1 MIWNKIKKLSTVSG
15 NRTIKCKFILDRGN
29 LYQYCILHEDYT
41 MEENGDGTLKPTPI
55 IEFDGMI
62 LPPFPPLREDVKKR
76 FEEIR
81 NLACRKDDII
91 LATYPKSGTHWVW
104 EIVCMLL
111 KNKPEYSKEGKE
123 LLFLESI
130 PDISMVDN
138 IPSPRPFNT
147 HIPYRWFPKQHTE
160 NGGKIIHVLRNPKD
174 VAASFYHHA
183 RNTEEFGEI
192 SDFKSFYENVYV
204 GSVQPLGGWFAY
216 EKEFEQAEINDTHNA
231 IFTVQYESLKKD
243 PIGET
248 KRLAKFLDVD
258 VNDEIIAEI
267 ADKCSFR
274 KLKEANATV
283 KDHSRLSKLHPNARE
298 IMMKMYR
305 KGEIGDWKNHF
316 TVAMN
321 EQFDAKFK
329 EEMKDSKIE
338 VQYE

>member
-1 MIWNKIKKLSTVSG
+1 MEG
-15 NRTIKCKFILDRGN
+15 NGEPPRL
-29 LYQYCILHEDYT
+29 
-41 MEENGDGTLKPTPI
+41 
-55 IEFDGMI
+55 IEFDGMA
-62 LPPFPPLREDVKKR
+62 LPPFLPLKQDAKKR

-81 NLACRKDDII
+81 NLECRKDDVI
-91 LATYPKSGTHWVW
+91 LAVFPKSGTHWVW
-104 EIVCMLL
+104 EIACMLL
-111 KNKPEYSKEGKE
+111 KNKAEYTKETKE
-123 LLFLESI
+123 FLFLEAI
-130 PDISMVDN
+130 PDISLVDN
-138 IPSPRPFNT
+138 IPSPRPLNT
-147 HIPYRWFPKQHTE
+147 HVPYRWLPKQHIE

-174 VAASFYHHA
+174 VAVSMYHHFD
-183 RNTEEFGEI
+183 NTKEFGEVP
-192 SDFKSFYENVYV
+192 DFKTFYEAQYLGPVK
-204 GSVQPLGGWFAY
+204 PFGGWFAY
-216 EKEFEQAEINDTHNA
+216 EKEFEEAEANDTRGT
-231 IFTVQYESLKKD
+231 IFTVHYESMKKN
-243 PIGET
+243 PIEET

-267 ADKCSFR
+267 AEKCSFR

-329 EEMKDSKIE
+329 EEMKDSKIQ